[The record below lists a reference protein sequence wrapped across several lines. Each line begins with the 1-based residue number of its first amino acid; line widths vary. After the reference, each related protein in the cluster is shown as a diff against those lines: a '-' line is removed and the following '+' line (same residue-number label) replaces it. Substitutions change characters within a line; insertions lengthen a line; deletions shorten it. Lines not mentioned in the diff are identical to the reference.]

1 MIWMYLS
8 DPAQYTCL
16 ISFTPVANKPGE
28 LHRISMLVIE
38 IGSYLT
44 IHNSRMFEIK
54 TVQIF
59 SADFY
64 TKCLKPLLRTHLFS
78 DSLIIDCSNTHSS
91 LSAANFLTAF
101 WKSKVFP
108 PFPLRSPQVLQKQSP
123 PRFGLLRRKYLWG
136 SILFTKTLLF
146 SNPISRPGCY
156 D

>member
-1 MIWMYLS
+1 MYLS

-28 LHRISMLVIE
+28 LHRINMLVIE

-64 TKCLKPLLRTHLFS
+64 TKYFKPLTNINPFN
-78 DSLIIDCSNTHSS
+78 DSN
-91 LSAANFLTAF
+91 N
-101 WKSKVFP
+101 
-108 PFPLRSPQVLQKQSP
+108 
-123 PRFGLLRRKYLWG
+123 Y
-136 SILFTKTLLF
+136 
-146 SNPISRPGCY
+146 
-156 D
+156 